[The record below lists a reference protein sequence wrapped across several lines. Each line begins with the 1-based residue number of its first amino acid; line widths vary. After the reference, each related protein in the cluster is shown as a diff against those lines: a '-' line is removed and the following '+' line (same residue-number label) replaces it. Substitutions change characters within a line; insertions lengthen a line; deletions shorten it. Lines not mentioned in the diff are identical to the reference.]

1 MAKVEAPAPVVPV
14 AEGGYQWKPSPVF
27 EIADETPLTR
37 GRLAAPGL
45 YDSNVA
51 DAVEGKA
58 YGINVADTA
67 EATKVLNELRKAAK
81 HTGRKL
87 RTWNKSDETPGYVA
101 WKVVPTPVKA
111 DPSPAANPFPAVE
124 TPPAA

>member
-1 MAKVEAPAPVVPV
+1 MAKVEAPVTPAPETPAHVP
-14 AEGGYQWKPSPVF
+14 AVF
-27 EIADETPLTR
+27 EIADESTLTR
-37 GRLAAPGL
+37 GRVAAPGL

-101 WKVVPTPVKA
+101 WKVVPTPVKLVPVSDDGDA
-111 DPSPAANPFPAVE
+111 REPTPAA
-124 TPPAA
+124 